1 MSGKII
7 TIAIH
12 KGGTGKT
19 TVAVNLSR
27 FAHEKKCKT
36 LIVDLDTQGNA
47 TDNFI
52 SEVPADSLT
61 ASMLFDAKKN
71 KLPVV
76 TVNGGLDIIPAD
88 AQLLSVERY
97 PFETAKHFKTNISRF
112 KKDYDLIVID
122 TPPTMGFAMLAPLTA
137 SDFTIAPIF
146 PDSYSIKGVKALF
159 ERIKDIRNKH
169 NPNLVF
175 LGLLV
180 NRWKRTS
187 SAQNTV
193 VATLRDKLPKFVLP
207 VALGDHV
214 HVEYAARNQH
224 SVWYQ
229 ARSGA
234 HREAAK
240 TFKTAMNWIFNK
252 TVGGK

>member
-1 MSGKII
+1 MGGKII

-27 FAHEKKCKT
+27 FAYEKKCRT

-52 SEVPADSLT
+52 SNTPPDCLT
-61 ASMLFDAKKN
+61 ASMLFEPDQK

-76 TVNGGLDIIPAD
+76 TVYDGLDMIPAD
-88 AQLLSVERY
+88 AQLLSIERY
-97 PFETAKHFKTNISRF
+97 PFETAKYFKKNISRY

-137 SDFTIAPIF
+137 SDYIIAPIF

-159 ERIKDIRNKH
+159 ERIKDIRSKH
-169 NPNLVF
+169 NPQLSF

-193 VATLRDKLPKFVLP
+193 VATLREKLPKFVLP

-214 HVEYAARNQH
+214 HVEYAARNQRA
-224 SVWYQ
+224 VWFQ

-240 TFKTAMNWIFNK
+240 TFKTAMGWIYNK